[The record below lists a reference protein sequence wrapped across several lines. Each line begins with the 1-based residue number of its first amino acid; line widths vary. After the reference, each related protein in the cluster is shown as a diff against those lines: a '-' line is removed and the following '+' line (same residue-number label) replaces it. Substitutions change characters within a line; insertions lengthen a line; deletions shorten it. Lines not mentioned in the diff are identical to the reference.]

1 MGNYLTYF
9 TIWAVSITNQVEE
22 KFVNFKKRI
31 RKEIRTG
38 LCYLVDKVLED
49 NDEAKEY
56 IEKKYV
62 KPRIRSGLELFWGVQ
77 MREDIKELLIEY
89 RNQAI
94 WRKHVANEFLDNVGD
109 YLVEELRKKAKSVT

>member
-1 MGNYLTYF
+1 
-9 TIWAVSITNQVEE
+9 

-38 LCYLVDKVLED
+38 LCYLVDKVLEG

-94 WRKHVANEFLDNVGD
+94 WRKHVANEFLDSVGD
-109 YLVEELRKKAKSVT
+109 YLVEELRKKAKNVT